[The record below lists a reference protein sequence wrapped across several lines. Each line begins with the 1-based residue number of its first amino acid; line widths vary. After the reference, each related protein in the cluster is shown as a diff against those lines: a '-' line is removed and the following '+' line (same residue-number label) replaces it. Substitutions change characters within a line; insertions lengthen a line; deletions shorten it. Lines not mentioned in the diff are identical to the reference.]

1 MNHLHARV
9 VGLSE
14 TYTLRIVLTGF
25 ALAVLVAG
33 VDAVPESPSPPPEFR
48 PALPGYQFSFP
59 RDHGTHDDF
68 QTEWWYYTGHLKARD
83 GRTFGYQVTFFRR
96 AAAHAATARNPSRW
110 TLRNIYFVHFAITDE
125 SGKRF
130 RFAEKISRAGIGK
143 AGAEAGRLAVWIDDW
158 RAEAQEETHVIRAS
172 DGGMGLRL
180 TLAPEKPPVIHGAE
194 GISRK
199 GEAPGE
205 ASHYYSFSRMR
216 TEGTLTLEGI
226 PVPVTGESW
235 MDHEFGSNQLGEAQ
249 IGWDWFSLQM
259 ADRTELMIY
268 RIRRRDGS
276 IDVAS
281 GGTWV
286 RTDGTSVFLPR
297 KAIMVAALD
306 HWRSPQS
313 GALYPA
319 RWRISVPS
327 LGLEVVVAPTIP
339 NQELVTRAS
348 TQVTYWEGS
357 VTIQGERE
365 GHAVSGAGYAELTG
379 YAAPLRGRL

>member
-1 MNHLHARV
+1 MNHPPARAV
-9 VGLSE
+9 RL
-14 TYTLRIVLTGF
+14 TARHPLRIVLAAF
-25 ALAVLVAG
+25 ALAVLVVG
-33 VDAVPESPSPPPEFR
+33 AVPESASLAPEFR
-48 PALPGYQFSFP
+48 PALPGYQFRFP

-96 AAAHAATARNPSRW
+96 ASAHAAARNPSRW
-110 TLRNIYFVHFAITDE
+110 AVRHIYFAHFAVTDE
-125 SGKRF
+125 SGRRF
-130 RFAEKISRAGIGK
+130 RFSEKISRAGIGK
-143 AGAEAGRLAVWIDDW
+143 AGAQAGRLAVWIDDW
-158 RAEAQEETHVIRAS
+158 GAEAEEETHMIRAS
-172 DGGMGLRL
+172 DGGMALRL
-180 TLAPEKPPVIHGAE
+180 RLAPEKPPVIHGAE

-216 TEGTLTLEGI
+216 TDGMLTLDGTT
-226 PVPVTGESW
+226 VPVTGESW

-276 IDVAS
+276 IDAAS
-281 GGTWV
+281 GGTWI
-286 RTDGTSVFLPR
+286 RTDGSSMSLAR
-297 KAIMVAALD
+297 EAIAVAALD

-319 RWRISVPS
+319 RWRISAPS
-327 LGLEVVVAPTIP
+327 LGLAVEVTPTIP
-339 NQELVTRAS
+339 DQELVTRAS

-357 VTIQGERE
+357 VTVQGERE
-365 GHAVSGAGYAELTG
+365 GRSVSGAGYAELTG
-379 YAAPLRGRL
+379 YAAPLKGRL